1 MPVCN
6 TCGMDGIIQAQC
18 EFCGGLIIDFMVP
31 DDLVKTDLKNGKKFE
46 NSSKLN
52 YETMNQIFPLPFGID
67 NAPQY
72 AISISIPFG
81 IELAPK

>member
-1 MPVCN
+1 MAVCN
-6 TCGMDGIIQAQC
+6 TCGMDGIIEAQC
-18 EFCGGLIIDFMVP
+18 QFCGGLIIDDV
-31 DDLVKTDLKNGKKFE
+31 DVQNQQINDLKIDENNQ

-52 YETMNQIFPLPFGID
+52 YENINQTFPLPFGID

>member
-1 MPVCN
+1 
-6 TCGMDGIIQAQC
+6 MDGIIQAQC
-18 EFCGGLIIDFMVP
+18 QFCGGLITEVIGTNDV
-31 DDLVKTDLKNGKKFE
+31 VKTDLKKGEKFE
-46 NSSKLN
+46 KSSKLN
-52 YETMNQIFPLPFGID
+52 YENVNQMFPLPFGID